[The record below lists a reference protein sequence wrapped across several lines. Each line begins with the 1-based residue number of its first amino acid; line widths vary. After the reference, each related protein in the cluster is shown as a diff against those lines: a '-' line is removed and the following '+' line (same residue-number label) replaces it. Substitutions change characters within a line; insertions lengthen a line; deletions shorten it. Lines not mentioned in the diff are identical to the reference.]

1 MNSNRLLQISLF
13 VDHNDSVIDI
23 GCDHALLDIY
33 LIENKLCKKALATD
47 ISENAL
53 EQGINNIKKHDLESY
68 IPTVL
73 SDGLKNI
80 EVSDYNT
87 LVLSGMGAHTIIEIL
102 SNKHKLTNIQ
112 KILISSNN
120 DYPLVRHELNRIGY
134 YLEDEKVVEDKNHF
148 YPIMKFV
155 KKKKKNK
162 INEIRYGLLKIS
174 NIPYYEY
181 LIRNNRLL
189 IKQIKHAFFKK
200 MCLYLDNHYY
210 QKYLKKITGRKL
222 K

>member
-33 LIENKLCKKALATD
+33 LIENKLCKKTLATD
-47 ISENAL
+47 ISSNAL
-53 EQGINNIKKHDLESY
+53 EQGIANIKKHDLESY

-87 LVLSGMGAHTIIEIL
+87 LVLSGMGAHTILEIL
-102 SNKHKLTNIQ
+102 NNKNKLANIN

-120 DYPLVRHELNRIGY
+120 DHELVRHELNKIGY

-148 YPIMKFV
+148 YPIMKFI
-155 KKKKKNK
+155 KSKKKNK
-162 INEIRYGLLKIS
+162 AKEIKYGLLKIS

-181 LIRNNRLL
+181 KVRNNRIL
-189 IKQIKHAFFKK
+189 IKQIKHAFLKK
-200 MCLYLDNHYY
+200 IGLYLDNHYY